1 MRVPRGTSVFAASKP
16 VDRVP
21 RVLRHALHLY
31 FGQPSQPSPQKG
43 VLYTKALME
52 IIGRLSRTR
61 QYLAQ
66 REIAIADIS
75 DMPVAMCAQVA
86 AMNFVSM
93 LMKRNPLEFKG
104 YVWSGLLEQAQVA
117 LSQSSVD
124 PIAKPVLGGA
134 IHLELEDFKAATMMR
149 EQTLTLIH
157 EAMHKFGGTVDHQ
170 YFPDDSMLQKY
181 EAKALKL
188 SAKSHLSGQQ
198 LAPDDPGTEAQ
209 ARQKLEQ
216 DPKDEDGA
224 AERRDEA
231 AAGSAARR
239 RQLRAPRDGHRRVL
253 LGHARTWPA
262 PTSATAAPGSRGGAA
277 SPRQRASNSCHC
289 ARTVTAFASFTCP

>member
-1 MRVPRGTSVFAASKP
+1 MPDPVRIAVDNQTLLVTFGEMPQGFRANVVQRLPVAFKNAQNHLEKALGVLSGAASKP

-31 FGQPSQPSPQKG
+31 FGQPSQPSPQQG

-124 PIAKPVLGGA
+124 PIAKPVLEGA
-134 IHLELEDFKAATMMR
+134 IHLKLEDFKAATMMR

-157 EAMHKFGGTVDHQ
+157 EATHKFGGTVDHQ

-188 SAKSHLSGQQ
+188 SAKSHLSGEQ
-198 LAPDDPGTEAQ
+198 LAPDDPGIEAR

-216 DPKDEDGA
+216 DPETKMALQNVAMKQPQDLLLNADSYA
-224 AERRDEA
+224 HLVMDIAEY
-231 AAGSAARR
+231 
-239 RQLRAPRDGHRRVL
+239 
-253 LGHARTWPA
+253 
-262 PTSATAAPGSRGGAA
+262 
-277 SPRQRASNSCHC
+277 
-289 ARTVTAFASFTCP
+289 F